1 MIQKIGSIT
10 HAILRH
16 EDLVLDWFLP
26 DASQIARHT
35 DAEKIRLFG
44 QDLLANGQLH
54 AVSATE
60 DRRMIAGH
68 GRLLAA
74 RSAGLKTLRTNIFP
88 ASLTE
93 TQFKLIRAAENLHRT
108 DLTGFEK
115 WLIAS
120 ELLAANPAWG
130 QKGLVEQMHLS
141 EGSISKILSPSKCTP
156 AWQEALK
163 AGKVAIVD
171 CSEASRLP
179 LEQQDGLLALRL
191 GPSGKSAFDQAAKK
205 LRAPKAAT
213 TVQQTK
219 VSIAVAAGTRIVI
232 SGAAMDLEGVITTL
246 AAALSSAKAAQKDRL
261 DVRTFEKVAKDRA
274 AAGA

>member
-1 MIQKIGSIT
+1 MT
-10 HAILRH
+10 HVTKLWALERFIPNKH
-16 EDLVLDWFLP
+16 EM
-26 DASQIARHT
+26 ARHN

-44 QDLLANGQLH
+44 LDLLANGLLH
-54 AVSATE
+54 PLSARE
-60 DRRMIAGH
+60 DGLIICGH
-68 GRLLAA
+68 GRYLAA
-74 RSAGLKTLRTNIFP
+74 LSAGIKELLTNVFP
-88 ASLTE
+88 LSLPE
-93 TQFKLIRAAENLHRT
+93 TKFKLIRAAENLHRT
-108 DLTGFEK
+108 DLTGYQKF
-115 WLIAS
+115 LIAS
-120 ELLAANPAWG
+120 ELLATNPTWG
-130 QKGLVEQMHLS
+130 QKGLVEHMHLS
-141 EGSISKILSPSKCTP
+141 EGTISKILSPSKCTP

-163 AGKVAIVD
+163 SGKVAIVD

-219 VSIAVAAGTRIVI
+219 VSIAVAVGTRIVI